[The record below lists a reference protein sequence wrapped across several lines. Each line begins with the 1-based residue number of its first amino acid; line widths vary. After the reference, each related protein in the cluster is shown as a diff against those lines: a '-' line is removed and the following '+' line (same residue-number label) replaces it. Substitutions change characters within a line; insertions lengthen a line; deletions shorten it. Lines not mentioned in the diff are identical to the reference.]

1 MEYKKYSTELK
12 EKVISSYLSGGKSIR
27 ELAGEYQISPST
39 VNSWIQ
45 RSKAFNQ
52 DNGTHALVDVSGLI
66 TTIQE
71 ASEKPLCGSITFR
84 MNAFEF
90 EMDINQLGSFL
101 EVVKNAGRK

>member
-45 RSKAFNQ
+45 RSKAFTQ
-52 DNGTHALVDVSGLI
+52 DNGTHALVDVSELI
-66 TTIQE
+66 HTMQE
-71 ASEKPLCGSITFR
+71 APEKALCGSITFR

-90 EMDINQLGSFL
+90 ELDIHQLGALYIVPFH
-101 EVVKNAGRK
+101 R

>member
-27 ELAGEYQISPST
+27 ELAGEYHISPGT

-45 RSKAFNQ
+45 RSKTFTQ
-52 DNGTHALVDVSGLI
+52 DNGTHALVDVSELI
-66 TTIQE
+66 QTIQE
-71 ASEKPLCGSITFR
+71 VPGKALCGSITFR

-90 EMDINQLGSFL
+90 EMDIHQLGSFL
-101 EVVKNAGRK
+101 EAVKNAGRK